1 MVINFFP
8 LCLCQDSHTRSIW
21 SLRFCHQTCTLE
33 LPFSNTCFLFPRV
46 SWSYK
51 AFLAIKAYK
60 QYQTRANFIAEQR
73 VGRRLRLKKK
83 IWKKDL
89 RMLFSFFHFNL
100 TQWLKKMFFLFSMK
114 KYVNIKKPKFLRF
127 WCLHAS
133 TNSPIITNV
142 NKVVLIVVAILSKNC
157 KLMAFIHVIL
167 CFEQSQ
173 HYQCCRGPKF
183 ELK

>member
-1 MVINFFP
+1 MVINLFP

-21 SLRFCHQTCTLE
+21 TLRFSHQTCKLE

-51 AFLAIKAYK
+51 AFLAIKTYK

-114 KYVNIKKPKFLRF
+114 KYVNIKKNEISKVLMSS
-127 WCLHAS
+127 CIYKL
-133 TNSPIITNV
+133 TNNY
-142 NKVVLIVVAILSKNC
+142 KC
-157 KLMAFIHVIL
+157 Q
-167 CFEQSQ
+167 QS
-173 HYQCCRGPKF
+173 CVDRGCNF
-183 ELK
+183 V